1 MTEPLDDLL
10 PRLAAWRDETRA
22 SVAALNALRQRSEEN
37 ARKLESPPAVLEF
50 IDFFSG
56 FFTEAA
62 ATLERIGTELEQGP
76 KPAHAEALRQ
86 LASNA
91 AVEQRRCLKFRDK
104 WINRPLPYEDVRPLL
119 TEIPTQT
126 GDRLAAYRDLTRA
139 ADVLD
144 ALIGPTHGSPED
156 GRVLDRRALFTKWF
170 EPKNRVI
177 E

>member
-1 MTEPLDDLL
+1 MTEPDLL
-10 PRLAAWRDETRA
+10 PRLAGWRDETRA
-22 SVAALNALRQRSEEN
+22 SVAALNTLRQRSEEN
-37 ARKLESPPAVLEF
+37 ARKLESPAAVLEF

-62 ATLERIGTELEQGP
+62 ATLERIGAELEQGP
-76 KPAHAEALRQ
+76 KAAHAEALRQ

-119 TEIPTQT
+119 TEIPTRT
-126 GDRLAAYRDLTRA
+126 DNRLAAYRDLHGA
-139 ADVLD
+139 ADALE
-144 ALIGPTHGSPED
+144 ALIDPAQPAPDD
-156 GRVLDRRALFTKWF
+156 GRALDRRALFTKWF
-170 EPKNRVI
+170 ETKNRVI

>member
-10 PRLAAWRDETRA
+10 PRLAGWRDETRA
-22 SVAALNALRQRSEEN
+22 SVAALNGLRQRTEEN

-62 ATLERIGTELEQGP
+62 ATFERIGAELEQGP

-126 GDRLAAYRDLTRA
+126 ANRLIAYRDLQGA
-139 ADVLD
+139 ADLLD
-144 ALIGPTHGSPED
+144 ALIGRGQGSHDD
-156 GRVLDRRALFTKWF
+156 GRALDRRALFTKWF
-170 EPKNRVI
+170 SPGRI